1 MTNTH
6 FWLIL
11 LVVNYF
17 MIGLSFKLF
26 RMYGLFAWVALA
38 SILANIQVVKTV
50 ELFGMVTTLGNIIY
64 GTSFLA
70 TDIISECYSEEEAR
84 KAVKIGMFSIIAT
97 TVIMQVCLMFE
108 PHASDMAHGALSSI
122 FSLMPRIALASIAAY
137 FISQNFDVWFYNFLK
152 IKFPAHLWLRN
163 NGSTMVSQLIDN
175 TIFTLLAFWGVFE
188 LDILWQIFASTYA
201 LKWIVAVCDTPVIYW
216 ARSLHQRDQSSKGGG
231 NDNEKQALNESQSR
245 SSSENACENSFAESA
260 LG

>member
-17 MIGLSFKLF
+17 LIGLSFKLF
-26 RMYGLFAWVALA
+26 RMYGLFAWIALA
-38 SILANIQVVKTV
+38 SILANIQVVKTI

-97 TVIMQVCLMFE
+97 TVIMQICLMFE

-122 FSLMPRIALASIAAY
+122 FSIMPRIALASITAY
-137 FISQNFDVWFYNFLK
+137 FVSQNFDVWFYNYLK
-152 IKFPAHLWLRN
+152 IKFPRHLWLRN
-163 NGSTMVSQLIDN
+163 NGSTMVSQMIDN
-175 TIFTLLAFWGVFE
+175 IIFTLMAFWGVFE
-188 LDILWQIFASTYA
+188 LEILWQIFASTYA
-201 LKWIVAVCDTPVIYW
+201 LKWIVALCDTPVIYW
-216 ARSLHQRDQSSKGGG
+216 ARALHQRDQGSPDSG
-231 NDNEKQALNESQSR
+231 NGHKMPSHEAVQINSD
-245 SSSENACENSFAESA
+245 SETACENSLAESA